1 MQQLYERYSDS
12 LEILAFP
19 CNDFG
24 QQEPGTNEEIR
35 EFASE
40 HMGATFPILPKL
52 DCQHNDQTHPLYKF
66 LKESISD
73 GANGNALKWNYVKF
87 LCDKNGRPIK
97 RYGPKDFPLSFE
109 NDIKLL
115 IETGK
120 VE

>member
-87 LCDKNGRPIK
+87 LCDKSGRPIK

-109 NDIKLL
+109 DDIKLL

>member
-1 MQQLYERYSDS
+1 MYERYSDS

-52 DCQHNDQTHPLYKF
+52 DCQHNDQTHPLSKF
-66 LKESISD
+66 LKESISA
-73 GANGNALKWNYVKF
+73 GATGNALTCNCVKF
-87 LCDKNGRPIK
+87 LCDKN
-97 RYGPKDFPLSFE
+97 
-109 NDIKLL
+109 
-115 IETGK
+115 
-120 VE
+120 